1 MKAMSARKK
10 ELEDLLRYADLYR
23 ETKPIYDE
31 WKGIKWKG
39 KREKFE
45 MEHERDLKMFRM
57 ARRKLEKYL
66 SPAGKIPAQA
76 WRQELTEIQRK
87 HKTEY
92 ERYKPMRDDLMK
104 LLRVKNCVDT
114 VLRQQEQTQ
123 EKRRE
128 VER

>member
-1 MKAMSARKK
+1 M
-10 ELEDLLRYADLYR
+10 

-45 MEHERDLKMFRM
+45 AEHERDLKTFHM
-57 ARRKLEKYL
+57 ARRKLEKHF
-66 SPAGKIPAQA
+66 SSAGKIPVQA
-76 WRQELTEIQRK
+76 WRQELASLQQK
-87 HKTEY
+87 YQAAY

-114 VLRQQEQTQ
+114 ILRQQEQAQ
-123 EKRRE
+123 VKRRE
-128 VER
+128 EER